1 MAVRMSGGE
10 DFNSSDGGD
19 RNRRLPPGYPDM
31 RPVRPGYRNFV
42 FPPLHDPVS
51 GHNLPLVPEGPVGLF
66 TVLKKQDDSG
76 EVDEEDDCVW
86 CTGRDPSTGQLYTRV
101 PVAKPPYLQR
111 TPWDGYE
118 EDGSTP
124 NGQVFTEDD
133 TVYRYKYI
141 NDNAGFRFKEIV
153 ASQSFVDELAQDI
166 TPAYFAD
173 DILTV
178 ARAVHRPVSGEPT
191 LTKQGRPIE
200 FVDLNSAGRRWRDDE
215 KTGVCH
221 VIVFNGSGFWAR
233 TVATGSFDSWGGLV
247 PSDLDQFY
255 EDYIQARRGT
265 FVFHVGNG
273 DYSGFGFDHLLYK
286 SEEETPSGSIRSRGI
301 RGEYLQLRITT
312 DAIAKRVEWVTLK
325 TPLLLIKTNKVVSV
339 GGQTIFSEPHRPQ
352 LSRSFPRQDEWVDFL
367 TDWFGSG
374 ASVTSDEFGSFQYTL
389 NDFPMPIGSGM
400 ASYPIDP
407 FMEGT
412 LSRPLHYQ
420 TATNFLEALW
430 ASRDNQ

>member
-1 MAVRMSGGE
+1 MAIRMSGGE
-10 DFNSSDGGD
+10 DFNSADGGD

-42 FPPLHDPVS
+42 FPPLHDPVR
-51 GHNLPLVPEGPVGLF
+51 GHNLPLVQEGPVGLF
-66 TVLKKQDDSG
+66 TVLRKDDG

-86 CTGRDPSTGQLYTRV
+86 CTGRDPSTGHLQARV

-118 EDGSTP
+118 ENGSTP
-124 NGQVFTEDD
+124 NGRVFIEDD

-141 NDNAGFRFKEIV
+141 NDDAGFRFKEIV
-153 ASQSFVDELAQDI
+153 ASESFVDELAQDI

-178 ARAVHRPVSGEPT
+178 ARAVHRPVSGEPM
-191 LTKQGRPIE
+191 LTRQGSPIE

-215 KTGVCH
+215 QAAVCH
-221 VIVFNGSGFWAR
+221 VVVFNGSGFWDYIR
-233 TVATGSFDSWGGLV
+233 DQRWDGPNPEITVQW
-247 PSDLDQFY
+247 Y
-255 EDYIQARRGT
+255 EDYRNARRGT
-265 FVFHVGNG
+265 FVFHVGRADSVFG
-273 DYSGFGFDHLLYK
+273 DFSGFGVDHLMYVN
-286 SEEETPSGSIRSRGI
+286 EDETPSGSIRSRGV

-312 DAIAKRVEWVTLK
+312 DARTKRVEWVTLK
-325 TPLLLIKTNKVVSV
+325 PPLLLIKTNKVLSV

-352 LSRSFPRQDEWVDFL
+352 LRRSFPRQDEWVDFL

-374 ASVTSDEFGSFQYTL
+374 ASVTTDEFGSFQYTL
-389 NDFPMPIGSGM
+389 NGAGGGPQ
-400 ASYPIDP
+400 YPTDP

-412 LSRPLHYQ
+412 LSRPIHYQ
-420 TATNFLEALW
+420 TAANFLEALW
-430 ASRDNQ
+430 ASRDNP